1 MSAGRRALSKP
12 LVLLL
17 AVALLLAGGWAA
29 VNVALAGGPV
39 SWWRSRQPSADPTAA
54 DVAAARK
61 AQGDAVAAE
70 LRLARMAGAT
80 HDQSGSVDRCSLARH
95 DLWNVETFVSR
106 CTLSVSELSA
116 FSGDFRSAVE
126 TLDAQLAAQGWRSN
140 FGLRAVLAEH
150 YAQYVG
156 KPNPTGSGTYTVSN
170 LPEVTY
176 EKQGRTLTL
185 AFADLTA
192 PAGNSLVTTLEPN
205 PAGST
210 DYFADVRLPK
220 VDERLGDL
228 ARTHRYVMAASVL
241 TEYHRKA

>member
-1 MSAGRRALSKP
+1 MRNWPRRVAFQLRAARRAGRA
-12 LVLLL
+12 
-17 AVALLLAGGWAA
+17 
-29 VNVALAGGPV
+29 
-39 SWWRSRQPSADPTAA
+39 
-54 DVAAARK
+54 
-61 AQGDAVAAE
+61 
-70 LRLARMAGAT
+70 
-80 HDQSGSVDRCSLARH
+80 
-95 DLWNVETFVSR
+95 
-106 CTLSVSELSA
+106 
-116 FSGDFRSAVE
+116 
-126 TLDAQLAAQGWRSN
+126 
-140 FGLRAVLAEH
+140 LRAIR
-150 YAQYVG
+150 G
-156 KPNPTGSGTYTVSN
+156 KPNPTGSGTYTVTN

-220 VDERLGDL
+220 VDERLGDP